1 MWILWCLLRVEFPCS
16 FRALNSLFT
25 HPPIFTRL
33 VGATQELFPSA
44 KCNWNSSLGKKQ
56 GEAGTNGER
65 EKERHVCTHAQA
77 GSQRPYS
84 LKERGKKEK
93 KTNKVRLQWQCAPAE
108 LLTCWCAAQSHP
120 SASAAGDL
128 QAQTIW
134 GGLVHLYTGA
144 STVPCTTPAPL
155 PTASH
160 NLETFG
166 AVNYIRIEF
175 FLQ

>member
-1 MWILWCLLRVEFPCS
+1 M
-16 FRALNSLFT
+16 
-25 HPPIFTRL
+25 
-33 VGATQELFPSA
+33 
-44 KCNWNSSLGKKQ
+44 
-56 GEAGTNGER
+56 ER
-65 EKERHVCTHAQA
+65 EKRRDTYAHMHRLDHR
-77 GSQRPYS
+77 GPIP
-84 LKERGKKEK
+84 LKKGEKKK

-134 GGLVHLYTGA
+134 GGLVHLYTGV